1 MQIFYLSFLDLFFC
15 ISLIFFSYFDFVTKK
30 NKNNINHIKI
40 HGITKS
46 NNSRFGGSII
56 LLFLILSQLLYSDKS
71 FLSIHNTIFFSTL
84 IFVGI
89 VGFADDAFGGIH
101 YLIKL
106 LFLVFA
112 SLVLCLTYNVF
123 IFDETGYELF
133 DFFLNYKILS
143 LVFSIL
149 VIAGF
154 TNALNI
160 SDGANGIAS
169 GISFIIILIFYMQT
183 NQIFFLFFF
192 KFTLI
197 FFIYNIIRGKIFL
210 GDTGSYMLGFFIAS
224 ISIYLYNLDKLSI
237 SMLATLLSYP
247 SLEIIFTIIRRFIY
261 NSNPL
266 KPDDEHLHNLI
277 FHKLDKI
284 NFRIISSNSLTG
296 IIILSIFSLPGFFA
310 YIIIENINHVIYFS
324 LFIIQVLIY
333 LLIYFKYR
341 NF

>member
-1 MQIFYLSFLDLFFC
+1 MGLLYFNFLDIFYCIFLV
-15 ISLIFFSYFDFVTKK
+15 FFSYFDFASK
-30 NKNNINHIKI
+30 NKTKNFKHIKI
-40 HGITKS
+40 HGIEKS

-56 LLFLILSQLLYSDKS
+56 LLFLILSQFLYSDKS
-71 FLSIHNTIFFSTL
+71 FLSIENTIFFSTL
-84 IFVGI
+84 IFVSL

-106 LFLVFA
+106 LFLSFA
-112 SLVLCLTYNVF
+112 SLILCLTYDVF
-123 IFDETGYELF
+123 IFNETGYIIF
-133 DFFLNYKILS
+133 DLFLNYKMLS

-149 VIAGF
+149 VIVGF

-169 GISFIIILIFYMQT
+169 GISFVIILIFYMQT
-183 NQIFFLFFF
+183 NQIIFFIFF

-224 ISIYLYNLDKLSI
+224 TSIYLYNLDKLSI
-237 SMLATLLSYP
+237 GILATLLSYP
-247 SLEIIFTIIRRFIY
+247 CLEIIFTIIRRFIY

-266 KPDDEHLHNLI
+266 KPDDNHLHNLI

-284 NFRIISSNSLTG
+284 NFRFISSNSMTG
-296 IIILSIFSLPGFFA
+296 ILIISIFSLPGFFA
-310 YIIIENINHVIYFS
+310 YMIIENINNMIYVS
-324 LFIIQVLIY
+324 LFIIQILIY
-333 LLIYFKYR
+333 ILIYF
-341 NF
+341 NFRRV